1 MHVYASCVCVYVYLL
16 QHVPSINEA
25 TVKRRHL
32 APFWTFPRSSSQVPV
47 RTTRLP
53 GALGVAG
60 LTELNQRVPLF
71 ALGSDTAVPVVS
83 VTPGITAYKGHW
95 LL

>member
-1 MHVYASCVCVYVYLL
+1 M
-16 QHVPSINEA
+16 
-25 TVKRRHL
+25 
-32 APFWTFPRSSSQVPV
+32 

-83 VTPGITAYKGHW
+83 VTPGITGYKGHW